1 MTPPITAKTTPAK
14 QRGRPFAPG
23 VSANPAGRP
32 VGARNKSTVL
42 AEKLI
47 NDDAEEIVRAIIKAA
62 RSGDV
67 AAGKAVLDRL
77 LPAKRPGDRPI
88 NFSMPAISS
97 AADALGA
104 MGLITDGVADGRLTP
119 AEGESLGR
127 LIEIYRKTLET
138 DQLERR
144 VLELE
149 AKLAAVGP
157 TVAPVAHA
165 DALAI
170 IATGLARIA
179 ERNHAAEGDA

>member
-1 MTPPITAKTTPAK
+1 MTAKTTPPK

-32 VGARNKSTVL
+32 VGARNKSTML

-47 NDDAEEIVRAIIKAA
+47 NDDAEEIVRAILNAA
-62 RSGDV
+62 RGGDV

-77 LPAKRPGDRPI
+77 LPVKRPGDRPI
-88 NFSMPAISS
+88 SFSMPAITT
-97 AADALGA
+97 AADAVTSMA
-104 MGLITDGVADGRLTP
+104 AITNAVADGRLTP

-127 LIEIYRKTLET
+127 LVETFRKVLET

-149 AKLAAVGP
+149 ARLAAVGP
-157 TVAPVAHA
+157 ERAPVDREA
-165 DALAI
+165 ALQVVMA
-170 IATGLARIA
+170 GLARIA
-179 ERNHAAEGDA
+179 TRQAAAEGDAS